1 MGDCAAGLD
10 VTIRC
15 TYDGPMNDTDRR
27 RERIP
32 VPVTTD
38 EKQTIEDAARR
49 VGMPVAVY
57 MRSLALRAAKEQ
69 G

>member
-1 MGDCAAGLD
+1 
-10 VTIRC
+10 
-15 TYDGPMNDTDRR
+15 MNDTDRR